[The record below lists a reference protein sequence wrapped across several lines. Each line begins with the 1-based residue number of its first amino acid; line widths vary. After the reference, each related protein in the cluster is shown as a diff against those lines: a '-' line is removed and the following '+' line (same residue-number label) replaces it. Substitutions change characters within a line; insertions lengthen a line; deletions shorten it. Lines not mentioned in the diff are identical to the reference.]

1 VPDPKQPDPEQ
12 IADALKVVEDEVTK
26 SFDRLTQVTDTVA
39 KMRLEFFDRV
49 VLLDGGT
56 ITLSVTLLGF
66 WASKDAHVPMHWRE
80 LLILSWISFVFS
92 MLFALAR
99 NWVEHDRLS
108 ATEVYNAVYQAFSA
122 IIKFSQAV
130 PGPLAN
136 KLVENEAAR
145 LKGKIKE
152 EEGLLRWT
160 KSTGIASLIAMLAGF
175 VLLLMFAAKN
185 VFTIGG

>member
-1 VPDPKQPDPEQ
+1 MPDPEQ
-12 IADALKVVEDEVTK
+12 IVNALKKALEEVET
-26 SFDRLTQVTDTVA
+26 SFKPVSRVADTVA

-66 WASKDAHVPMHWRE
+66 LASKNPHVSMRWPK
-80 LLILSWISFVFS
+80 LLILSWISFIFS

-99 NWVEHDRLS
+99 NWVEHDRLT
-108 ATEVYNAVYQAFSA
+108 ATEYYNAIYQTFSA
-122 IIKFSQAV
+122 IIEFDQAV
-130 PGPLAN
+130 PST

-145 LKGKIKE
+145 LKRTIKKKK
-152 EEGLLRWT
+152 GLVRWT
-160 KSTGIASLIAMLAGF
+160 ESTGIASLIAMLAGF
-175 VLLLMFAAKN
+175 VLLLVFAGEN